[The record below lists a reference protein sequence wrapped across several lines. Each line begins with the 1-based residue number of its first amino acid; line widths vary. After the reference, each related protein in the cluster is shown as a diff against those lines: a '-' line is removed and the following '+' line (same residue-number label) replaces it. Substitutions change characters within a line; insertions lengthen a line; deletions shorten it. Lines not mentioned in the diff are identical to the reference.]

1 MPTTFKHAL
10 ETGIGTLP
18 TEVLTVPQGFRATVI
33 GCNLANIIEYDTI
46 TVDVY
51 ITEQETS
58 VAALYIKA
66 VVIPP
71 ATSVKLITNGEKL
84 ILQERTGIRLVS
96 DTPASLDSII
106 SYVEIS

>member
-1 MPTTFKHAL
+1 
-10 ETGIGTLP
+10 
-18 TEVLTVPQGFRATVI
+18 
-33 GCNLANIIEYDTI
+33 
-46 TVDVY
+46 
-51 ITEQETS
+51 